1 MSEAR
6 HETPRRT
13 PRQRRS
19 QETVEVILQATA
31 QVLAEQGYAK
41 ASTNRIAKR
50 AGVSVGSLYQYFPN
64 KDALFHA
71 LIERHVHAQN
81 ASFSQLF
88 SVSLASPPR
97 ELIRQAVR
105 ALVASHRVQPELHVL
120 LISQLGGLE
129 QAAELLSLD
138 TRAIQ
143 ALEAYFRAQSSA
155 LRPMKDPRLVAE
167 VIVFAVEA
175 VVHRSLMQSPTK
187 LDDPAVEE
195 ELLRL
200 VSGYLLPGTAHALQE
215 DPTPETP

>member
-1 MSEAR
+1 MSDPKS
-6 HETPRRT
+6 ETPRRT

-64 KDALFHA
+64 KDALFQA
-71 LIERHVHAQN
+71 LIARHVHAQN
-81 ASFSQLF
+81 ASFSELF
-88 SVSLASPPR
+88 SVSLGSPPQ

-143 ALEAYFRAQSSA
+143 ALEAYFHVQASA
-155 LRPMKDPRLVAE
+155 LRPMENPRLVAE

-175 VVHRSLMQSPTK
+175 VVHRSLMQSPEK
-187 LDDPAVEE
+187 LDDPAVER
-195 ELLRL
+195 ELIRL
-200 VSGYLLPGTAHALQE
+200 VSGYLLPGTVSAPH
-215 DPTPETP
+215 P

>member
-1 MSEAR
+1 MPESKNEN
-6 HETPRRT
+6 PRRT

-64 KDALFHA
+64 KDALFQA
-71 LIERHVHAQN
+71 LIERHVSAQN
-81 ASFSQLF
+81 ASFSELF

-97 ELIRQAVR
+97 ALIQHAVR

-143 ALEAYFRAQSSA
+143 ALEAYFRVQAKA
-155 LRPMKDPRLVAE
+155 LRPMEDPRLVAE

-175 VVHRSLMQSPTK
+175 VVHRSLMQSPEK
-187 LDDPAVEE
+187 LDDPALER
-195 ELLRL
+195 ELVRL
-200 VSGYLLPGTAHALQE
+200 VSGYLLPGTAHATAQDIDL
-215 DPTPETP
+215 DAP